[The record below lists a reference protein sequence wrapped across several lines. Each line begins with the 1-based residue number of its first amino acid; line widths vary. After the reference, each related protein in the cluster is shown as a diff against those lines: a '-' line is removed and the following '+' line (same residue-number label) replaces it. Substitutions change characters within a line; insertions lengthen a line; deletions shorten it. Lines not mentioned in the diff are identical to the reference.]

1 MGAEL
6 PLTCLLLALAII
18 LIISVIVL
26 AMHVDRLKRS
36 VAVLGSN
43 PVNLIELRHRDSTPT
58 GTPKL
63 PPPRPISGT
72 CPWLKASMES
82 VVLVPSRRESPK
94 EVFLED
100 ESVFVANIAACGTF
114 ELPVDNNNY

>member
-43 PVNLIELRHRDSTPT
+43 PVNLIELRHRDSNP
-58 GTPKL
+58 PKI

-82 VVLVPSRRESPK
+82 VVLVPSRRESLK

-114 ELPVDNNNY
+114 ELPVDN